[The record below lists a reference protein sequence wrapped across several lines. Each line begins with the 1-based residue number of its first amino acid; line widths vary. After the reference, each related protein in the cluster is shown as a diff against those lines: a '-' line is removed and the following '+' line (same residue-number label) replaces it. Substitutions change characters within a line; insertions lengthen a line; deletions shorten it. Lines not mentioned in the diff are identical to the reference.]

1 MISTGLFKGLK
12 VGAQF
17 VRLLLSS
24 YHRVVRSSG
33 AKLVNGSGVF
43 CSEYYMK
50 MLGYFPDDTAE
61 GWDPAGNPASLT
73 S

>member
-1 MISTGLFKGLK
+1 MG
-12 VGAQF
+12 
-17 VRLLLSS
+17 
-24 YHRVVRSSG
+24 VVRSIG

-61 GWDPAGNPASLT
+61 GWDPAGNPAALT
-73 S
+73 SRSEAFHIRVLTLEGGLSGCPW